1 MIDLDALGMLN
12 ELTRPHRHREHYTTD
27 LIHGTRWSRD
37 HITRV
42 PSLLHQLEHA
52 APSGEG
58 LGRSGA
64 YESRPVARVEALDV
78 LVVLDREAARWVR
91 LLGEDDPG
99 DTSRV
104 LQLLGSLLPQA
115 ENCRRRPRAGCCT
128 RHDIEHDVRRW
139 WTQARI
145 VTGWDTPPWR
155 PDVTCPACAKR
166 GGLRIR
172 LAERVGMCTE
182 CHESWDPSGYQELA
196 DHVRTESMAKLGQR
210 AQPCWCEVPAPW
222 RDLAVL
228 CSRCGSAS
236 CHRATTVLQLVA
248 GDILAGATTSDLI
261 EAYGKA
267 YGLRRPTAVRLIA
280 QIRYGAAA

>member
-1 MIDLDALGMLN
+1 MLA

-27 LIHGTRWSRD
+27 PDQAGTRWTRF
-37 HITRV
+37 HATRV

-91 LLGEDDPG
+91 MLGEDDPG
-99 DTSRV
+99 YTDRCLT
-104 LQLLGSLLPQA
+104 LLGSLLPRLRHC
-115 ENCRRRPRAGCCT
+115 ETRPRLGCCPF
-128 RHDIEHDVRRW
+128 HEIERDVRRW

-145 VTGWDTPPWR
+145 VTGWDNQPWR
-155 PDVTCPACAKR
+155 PDVTCPNCTKR

-182 CHESWDPSGYQELA
+182 CHESWTPADYQSLA
-196 DHVRTESMAKLGQR
+196 DHVREESMAKLGRRTDPCGCILPR
-210 AQPCWCEVPAPW
+210 AWTDV
-222 RDLAVL
+222 AVL
-228 CSRCGSAS
+228 CPRCGSAA
-236 CHRATTVLQLVA
+236 CHRATTVLELVA
-248 GDILAGATTSDLI
+248 IDVHEGATSADLV
-261 EAYGKA
+261 ERYRVPRA
-267 YGLRRPTAVRLIA
+267 TAVRLIRA
-280 QIRYGAAA
+280 VRYPTEEAS